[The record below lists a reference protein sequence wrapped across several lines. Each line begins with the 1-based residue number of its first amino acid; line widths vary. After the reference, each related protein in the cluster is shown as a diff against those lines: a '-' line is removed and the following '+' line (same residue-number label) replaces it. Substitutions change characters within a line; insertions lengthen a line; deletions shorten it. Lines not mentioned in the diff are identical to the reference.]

1 MPTLLTRTLTAA
13 MLSVFSA
20 AAAQAGDIAVDDPFA
35 RASAG
40 PAKVGAAFM
49 TLKNSGAAAD
59 ALVAAES
66 PVAARAELHAHTSD
80 GDVMRMRQV
89 SLIDVPAGESVDLQ
103 PGGLHIMLIDLK
115 EPLKQGETFPLTLT
129 FAKAGTMTVQVP
141 VKSPGEMAPMPGHQ
155 H

>member
-1 MPTLLTRTLTAA
+1 
-13 MLSVFSA
+13 MLSVSA
-20 AAAQAGDIAVDDPFA
+20 AAAAHAGDIAVTDPFA

-49 TLKNSGAAAD
+49 TLKNSGAADD

-66 PVAARAELHAHTSD
+66 PVAARAELHTHIKD

-89 SLIDVPAGESVDLQ
+89 PSIDVPARGSVSLQ

-115 EPLKQGETFPLTLT
+115 EPLKQGESFPLKLT
-129 FAKAGTMTVQVP
+129 FAKAGTLTVQVP
-141 VKSPGEMAPMPGHQ
+141 VKSPAEMAPMPGATNQ